1 MSYSDKNLSVIRP
14 SLWVI
19 TAEILLGVLFSF
31 LVLPL
36 LYAIYKVAEILCWK
50 YYINER
56 TIVERTGVFSVLRKE
71 IHYARIKS
79 IMVYEPF
86 LFRLVGLSNITIKT
100 SDPYKPTLRLYGVR
114 DGQRIKQ
121 MLSSKAD
128 KGRKKEGIKEF
139 DLYSL

>member
-1 MSYSDKNLSVIRP
+1 
-14 SLWVI
+14 LWVI